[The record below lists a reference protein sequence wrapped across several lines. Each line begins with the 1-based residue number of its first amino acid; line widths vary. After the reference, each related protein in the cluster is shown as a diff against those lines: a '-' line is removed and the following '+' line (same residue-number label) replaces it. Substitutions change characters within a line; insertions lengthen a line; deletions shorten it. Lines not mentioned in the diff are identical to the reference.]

1 MDDFAKVL
9 GTQIK
14 VIRVKKDLSQQE
26 VALRANITP
35 SYMSRIES
43 GSISTSVEKL
53 YRIAQA
59 MECQPAQL
67 LPEFDFESIPDSE
80 IE

>member
-14 VIRVKKDLSQQE
+14 IIRVKKDLSQQE
-26 VALRANITP
+26 VAARANITP
-35 SYMSRIES
+35 SYMSRIEN

-53 YRIAQA
+53 YQIAQA
-59 MECQPAQL
+59 MECHPAEL
-67 LPEFDFESIPDSE
+67 LPEFTFTNDLL
-80 IE
+80 

>member
-1 MDDFAKVL
+1 MDDFAKFL
-9 GTQIK
+9 SARIK

-35 SYMSRIES
+35 GYMSRIES
-43 GSISTSVEKL
+43 GSISTSVEKP

-59 MECQPAQL
+59 MQCMPAEL
-67 LPEFDFESIPDSE
+67 LPEFDFTNSIE
-80 IE
+80 Q

>member
-14 VIRVKKDLSQQE
+14 IIRVKKDLSQQE
-26 VALRANITP
+26 VAARANITP
-35 SYMSRIES
+35 SYMSRIEN

-59 MECQPAQL
+59 MKCQPAEL
-67 LPEFDFESIPDSE
+67 LPEFTFSSDLYGL
-80 IE
+80 